1 MIKAHSSYLA
11 AKKLIV
17 QRYLETFD
25 EHAAGTSRRKRSRT
39 FAGIRSPSEA
49 VVPTITVEDHGQPVE
64 KEYMSELAERFWAAD
79 AEVVNT
85 ADAGVRLIVAL
96 KGIHEHEA
104 LDGSNY
110 EKDKSKR
117 T

>member
-1 MIKAHSSYLA
+1 
-11 AKKLIV
+11 
-17 QRYLETFD
+17 
-25 EHAAGTSRRKRSRT
+25 
-39 FAGIRSPSEA
+39 
-49 VVPTITVEDHGQPVE
+49 
-64 KEYMSELAERFWAAD
+64 MSELAERFWAAD